1 MLTSNRDKKKNQ
13 HCDVENYEKTL
24 AEFISCISSTRKCYP
39 VGVMDFKFSKDEHI
53 NKEADGESLFDVVKQ
68 KIIKLLNYEL
78 LSKPLTKLQK
88 IMIVIYGG

>member
-1 MLTSNRDKKKNQ
+1 
-13 HCDVENYEKTL
+13 
-24 AEFISCISSTRKCYP
+24 
-39 VGVMDFKFSKDEHI
+39 MDFKFSKDEHI

-88 IMIVIYGG
+88 IMIVIYGGWRNMALNEVKQMENINKSCLTLQEMNLWPKGDPL

>member
-1 MLTSNRDKKKNQ
+1 
-13 HCDVENYEKTL
+13 
-24 AEFISCISSTRKCYP
+24 
-39 VGVMDFKFSKDEHI
+39 MDFKFSKDEHI

-68 KIIKLLNYEL
+68 KIIKVLNYEL

>member
-1 MLTSNRDKKKNQ
+1 
-13 HCDVENYEKTL
+13 
-24 AEFISCISSTRKCYP
+24 
-39 VGVMDFKFSKDEHI
+39 MDFKFSKDEHI
-53 NKEADGESLFDVVKQ
+53 NKEADEESLFDVVKQ